1 MAIDVE
7 KHRPSVNKVNN
18 TVSIILDNQSVIRD
32 LSALF
37 FFFPSCSTRQFPI
50 FSAPHF
56 LSLFLPF
63 ARITI
68 RWCPGQIGFEG
79 SAIRDELAKQ
89 VVSLPLPPSPAVTY

>member
-37 FFFPSCSTRQFPI
+37 FFSHLAPLDNSQSFPPLI
-50 FSAPHF
+50 FSHYSYH
-56 LSLFLPF
+56 LL
-63 ARITI
+63 
-68 RWCPGQIGFEG
+68 G
-79 SAIRDELAKQ
+79 SR
-89 VVSLPLPPSPAVTY
+89 